1 MRKKLSIITLVLII
15 SLSLCILLLPSNKV
29 LDSMGEYI
37 KKEEGINVGFR
48 DITVY
53 IKYFYDDVDIE
64 NNGFLKQVTSADI
77 ASLNTYLDDF
87 EIWAKY
93 ALEAEVNSFYDFT
106 RVIIDE
112 QDYLCICDKSNED
125 VDMEDY
131 TIYFYDSQ
139 TKILYYFRQ
148 TV

>member
-1 MRKKLSIITLVLII
+1 
-15 SLSLCILLLPSNKV
+15 
-29 LDSMGEYI
+29 MGEYI

-64 NNGFLKQVTSADI
+64 NNEFLKQVTSADI
-77 ASLNTYLDDF
+77 ASLNTYLADF
-87 EIWAKY
+87 EIWVKY
-93 ALEAEVNSFYDFT
+93 ALDAEVNSFYDFT

-112 QDYLCICDKSNED
+112 QDYLCIYDKSNED